1 VKKIGA
7 QTPLWTRDYPFVTPV
22 CWLADGDRLALA
34 WDLSTDT
41 AKNELKK
48 YPKAQQ
54 EAKELTSHK
63 KGLLIETVTPETGA
77 PLEQVALPE
86 VDLSR
91 GWNDE
96 RFAQVS
102 GEYALVHGEHSNTV
116 TYRLDTGE
124 KVGEFFGTS
133 LATDSGAG
141 LIAAVNRED
150 EILLVDE
157 RTGKEIERFTLGS
170 PARLARIV
178 PGKEKKLLV
187 LTADQVVH
195 QLPLPQ

>member
-1 VKKIGA
+1 V
-7 QTPLWTRDYPFVTPV
+7 VPV
-22 CWLADGDRLALA
+22 CWPADGDRLALA

-41 AKNELKK
+41 AKDELKK
-48 YPKAQQ
+48 YPKAQ
-54 EAKELTSHK
+54 EETKALTSHK
-63 KGLLIETVTPETGA
+63 KGLLIETVTLETGA

-91 GWNDE
+91 GWDDR
-96 RFAQVS
+96 RFAQIS
-102 GEYALVHGEHSNTV
+102 GEYALVRGEHSNTV
-116 TYRLDTGE
+116 IYRLDTGE
-124 KVGEFFGTS
+124 KVGEFFGS
-133 LATDSGAG
+133 PLATDSASG

-178 PGKEKKLLV
+178 TGKKLLV

>member
-1 VKKIGA
+1 M
-7 QTPLWTRDYPFVTPV
+7 
-22 CWLADGDRLALA
+22 
-34 WDLSTDT
+34 
-41 AKNELKK
+41 
-48 YPKAQQ
+48 
-54 EAKELTSHK
+54 TSHK

-116 TYRLDTGE
+116 IYRLDTGE

-141 LIAAVNRED
+141 VIAAVNRED

>member
-1 VKKIGA
+1 M
-7 QTPLWTRDYPFVTPV
+7 
-22 CWLADGDRLALA
+22 
-34 WDLSTDT
+34 
-41 AKNELKK
+41 KK
-48 YPKAQQ
+48 YPKAQDQ
-54 EAKELTSHK
+54 AKALTTNK

-77 PLEQVALPE
+77 LLEEVALPE

-96 RFAQVS
+96 RFARVS
-102 GEYALVHGEHSNTV
+102 GEYALVHGEQDNTV
-116 TYRLDTGE
+116 IYRFDTGE
-124 KVGEFFGTS
+124 KVGEFFGTP

-157 RTGKEIERFTLGS
+157 KTGKELQRFTLGS
-170 PARLARIV
+170 PVRLGRIV
-178 PGKEKKLLV
+178 DGKDKMLLV

-195 QLPLPQ
+195 RIPLPK